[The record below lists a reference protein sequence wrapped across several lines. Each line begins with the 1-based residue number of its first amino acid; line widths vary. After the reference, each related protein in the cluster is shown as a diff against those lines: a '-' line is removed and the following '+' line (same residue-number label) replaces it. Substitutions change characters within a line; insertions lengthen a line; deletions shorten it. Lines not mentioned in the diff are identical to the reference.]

1 MGYNLIDYSLLKAQV
16 CANYDKLGFIFWYST
31 VKLSYVDFYNFSLFT
46 MFSCVKIEV
55 KIEHQYVGYIIRIV
69 LRVTIDE
76 KSYKYM

>member
-16 CANYDKLGFIFWYST
+16 RANYDKLGFIFWYST
-31 VKLSYVDFYNFSLFT
+31 VKLSYVDFYNFSPFT
-46 MFSCVKIEV
+46 MFSCVKI
-55 KIEHQYVGYIIRIV
+55 KHQYVGYIIRIV